1 MLGCEAPGHC
11 FNAADGHRPRRE
23 LHESGKCYPG
33 VRYGIFNPSDGTAIE
48 PRAEIMTRIEVETA
62 TGTWGW
68 WKPAL
73 GALAVVGGIAVAWKL
88 GAFEFLTVDNID
100 RIDAWFASLG
110 WKAPLVF
117 IVLWIAACVF
127 FLPGLPISVAGGLIF
142 GAVWG
147 TVWTTIGANIGATA
161 AFLIGRYLARGM
173 VERQVQKNGS
183 LRKIDEGVKNQGW
196 RMLMI
201 TRLVPIFPFNIQN
214 YVYGLTDIKL
224 STYVLVS
231 LPTMVP
237 GTIAYNFAAGSV
249 RTGDFG
255 MTLWYLGIAAVFF
268 VLLSLLPG
276 WLRKR
281 YATGDFQ

>member
-1 MLGCEAPGHC
+1 MAQT
-11 FNAADGHRPRRE
+11 AD
-23 LHESGKCYPG
+23 SK
-33 VRYGIFNPSDGTAIE
+33 T
-48 PRAEIMTRIEVETA
+48 
-62 TGTWGW
+62 TGRVSW

-73 GALAVVGGIAVAWKL
+73 GVVLVVTGVVVSWQL
-88 GAFEFLTVDNID
+88 GVFELLTVENID
-100 RIDAWFASLG
+100 RIDAWFESLG
-110 WKAPLVF
+110 WWAPVVF

-127 FLPGLPISVAGGLIF
+127 FLPGLPISIAGGLIF
-142 GAVWG
+142 GALWG

-161 AFLIGRYLARGM
+161 AFLIGRYVARGM
-173 VERQVQKNGS
+173 VERQIQSNAG
-183 LRKIDEGVKNQGW
+183 LQKIDDGVRKQGW

-231 LPTMVP
+231 LPTMLP

-255 MTLWYLGIAAVFF
+255 TALWYLGIAAVFF
-268 VLLSLLPG
+268 VLLSLIPG
-276 WLRKR
+276 WVKKR
-281 YATGDFQ
+281 YATDEIE